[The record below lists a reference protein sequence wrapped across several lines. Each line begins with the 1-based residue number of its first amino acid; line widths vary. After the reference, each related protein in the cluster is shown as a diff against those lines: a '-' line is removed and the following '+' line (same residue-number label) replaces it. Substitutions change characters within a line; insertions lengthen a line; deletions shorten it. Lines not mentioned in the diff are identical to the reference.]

1 MKSLTA
7 ARAITMQFVL
17 ERRPERAQWMI
28 PLSPVIALTLTAF
41 VGAVIFALR
50 GLDPLAALYV
60 YFIEPLTSVWSLE
73 QLLVKAAPLP
83 EPPWPELP

>member
-1 MKSLTA
+1 
-7 ARAITMQFVL
+7 MQFVL
-17 ERRPERAQWMI
+17 ERRPERARWMI

-60 YFIEPLTSVWSLE
+60 YFIEPLTSVWS
-73 QLLVKAAPLP
+73 
-83 EPPWPELP
+83 